1 MYCWNADLKGLKV
14 FSEILNENSLRC
26 RRFYSCIFTIT
37 LLLIVIGKLSASV
50 IRIDGGFEDWKD
62 IKICANDPKGD
73 AKGAFDITKV
83 YVTNQGSILYL
94 RFDTT
99 NLLNLQN
106 GPEAEGT
113 LLTIIN
119 LPNKQELV
127 LDMRGRRAFL
137 NDNVKERIPWDRLK
151 YIVGPT
157 YAQNEFEIQVDL
169 VEFNINDGD
178 TISIQFDGSDQLS
191 APVTFTF
198 SHPSE
203 TPKRRSHSRYSGTDV
218 RIVSFN
224 TYYEGLSDSDRQEA
238 MGRLL
243 NSVNGDVYCFQEEW
257 KTEGHGKILKRL
269 MPPENKGRW
278 HIHKVQGNVI
288 ASKHPLKTLPSKND
302 RYAAAYIE
310 MAEKQLFIINV
321 HLKAMGYIDSRED
334 RLRVRQVNDILA
346 TIDEIY
352 KGKYNEDDTLDTQ
365 PAIVMLGDFNLVGSR
380 TPLDMIIDKKDYGL
394 KDWLIPNLIGESIV
408 TWRGGP
414 RASFSPGKLDYIV
427 FSTRTLIP
435 KNGFL
440 LNSELLNQK
449 ELNQLKMEADDSKL
463 SDHLL
468 ITVDFQFSDSISQ
481 ISYCCWGVKKHSLYN

>member
-1 MYCWNADLKGLKV
+1 MKGLKV
-14 FSEILNENSLRC
+14 FSEILNGNSLRW
-26 RRFYSCIFTIT
+26 RQIHSFIFTIT
-37 LLLIVIGKLSASV
+37 FLLVVIGSLSASV

-83 YVTNQGSILYL
+83 YATNQGSILYL

-113 LLTIIN
+113 LLVTIN
-119 LPNKQELV
+119 LPNKQELI
-127 LDMRGRRAFL
+127 LNMRGRRAFL
-137 NDNVKERIPWDRLK
+137 NDSLKERIPWDRLK

-169 VEFNINDGD
+169 GEFNINCGD
-178 TISIQFDGSDQLS
+178 AISIQFDGSDKLS
-191 APVTFTF
+191 TPIAFKF
-198 SHPSE
+198 SQPLE
-203 TPKRRSHSRYSGTDV
+203 IPNRRSHSRYPGTDV

-224 TYYEGLSDSDRQEA
+224 TYFEGLSDPNRQEA

-243 NSVNGDVYCFQEEW
+243 NSAHGDVYCFQEEW
-257 KTEGHGKILKRL
+257 KTEGHGEILKRL

-288 ASKHPLKTLPSKND
+288 ASKYPLKVLPSKND
-302 RYAAAYIE
+302 RYAAAYIGL
-310 MAEKQLFIINV
+310 AENQLFIINV

-334 RLRVRQVNDILA
+334 RLRVRQVDDILA

-352 KGKYNEDDTLDTQ
+352 KGKYDEDDAPDTQ

-380 TPLDMIIDKKDYGL
+380 TPLDMIIDKKVYGL
-394 KDWLIPNLIGESIV
+394 KDWLIPNLIGESVV

-427 FSTRTLIP
+427 YSTRTLIP

-440 LNSELLNQK
+440 TNSELLNRT
-449 ELNQLKMEADDSKL
+449 ELRQLKLDAADSKI

-468 ITVDFQFSDSISQ
+468 ITVDFQFSDYQ
-481 ISYCCWGVKKHSLYN
+481 EN